1 MSSYY
6 EKSRRL
12 HAELGGKIDYA
23 SKRPVRSPEDLAL
36 LYTPGVLDPCA
47 RISMEPDQA
56 YELSGKGNLV
66 AIVTDGSA
74 VLELGNVGPQAA
86 LPVMEGTALLC
97 KELGGVDAVPIC
109 LDTHDPDA
117 IIQVVSAIAPTFGAI
132 NLEHI
137 APPHCFGIER
147 TLKLTLDIPVFHS
160 DQHGTAIVTLAG
172 LMNALAAVSK
182 RHTAVR
188 VVINGAGS
196 AGLAIARML
205 HGWGVE
211 DVLVCDRRGVLIP
224 GDPALDAEKQA
235 VAEITNTAGEFGSV
249 HDALQDADVLIDVSA
264 GDVLTTEDVHSMA
277 HDPIVF
283 ALAGPAPEIDAKA
296 ARDAGAKIVAT
307 GLPDYRNQISNVLA
321 FPGLFRGVLDVR
333 ASAITGGMALAAAGA
348 IAARVYDDELERGI
362 VVPSALDRRVAR
374 AVAKAVAKEAVREQV
389 ARHALGDADIQ
400 ARIDRRLPPR
410 D

>member
-23 SKRPVRSPEDLAL
+23 AKRPIRSPEDLAL
-36 LYTPGVLDPCA
+36 LYTPGVIDPA
-47 RISMEPDQA
+47 SRIAADPDQA

-66 AIVTDGSA
+66 AIVSDGSDL
-74 VLELGNVGPQAA
+74 LELGNVGPRAA
-86 LPVMEGTALLC
+86 MPVIEGKAVLF

-109 LDTHDPDA
+109 LETHDPGG
-117 IIQVVSAIAPTFGAI
+117 IIQVVSSIAPTFGAI
-132 NLEHI
+132 SLEHI
-137 APPHCFGIER
+137 AAPHCFGIER
-147 TLKLTLDIPVFHS
+147 TLKLTLDIPVFHD
-160 DQHGTAIVTLAG
+160 DQHATAIVVLAG

-182 RHTAVR
+182 RYTTAR

-205 HGWGVE
+205 NGWGIE
-211 DVLVCDRRGVLIP
+211 EILVCDGRGVLIP

-235 VAEITNTAGEFGSV
+235 VAEMTNVAGEFGTV
-249 HDALQDADVLIDVSA
+249 HDAIGDADVFIGVSNP
-264 GDVLTTEDVHSMA
+264 DVLTAEDIQNMA

-283 ALAGPAPEIDAKA
+283 ALGNPAPEIDPRV
-296 ARDAGAKIVAT
+296 ARDAGAEIIAT
-307 GLPDYRNQISNVLA
+307 SQPEHTNHISNVLA
-321 FPGLFRGVLDVR
+321 FPGLFRGALDVR

-348 IAARVYDDELERGI
+348 IAGRVYDDELDRGI
-362 VVPSALDRRVAR
+362 VVPPVLDRRVAR

-389 ARHALGDADIQ
+389 ARHDIGDADIQ
-400 ARIDRRLPPR
+400 ARIDRRLPPLY
-410 D
+410 